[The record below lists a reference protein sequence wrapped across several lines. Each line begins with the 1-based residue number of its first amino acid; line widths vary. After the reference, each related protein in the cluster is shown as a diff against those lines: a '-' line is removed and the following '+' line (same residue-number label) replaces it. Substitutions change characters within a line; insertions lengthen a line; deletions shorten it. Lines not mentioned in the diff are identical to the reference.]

1 MTSAAL
7 LSILVAWLLAIAS
20 PGPDLVQILRLG
32 AVRRNG
38 VACAL
43 GIMTGNTLWIVA
55 SMLGL
60 STLVNAVDWVLTV
73 LFLVGGSFLMW
84 MGQGA
89 LRSGLAERRSARTV
103 VAAGQDGQDGQDAV
117 MGDAASDNTPT
128 ATTLRVTTAQAWRL
142 GLATNLANPKALVF
156 FGAVFAGFVPP
167 DTSWAMRGIILVMLL
182 VTGIAW
188 FVAVAWM
195 VSVPRLS
202 RALQRAGAWID
213 IVAGV
218 VFLLLGAFLVFEGII
233 GAI

>member
-1 MTSAAL
+1 MTGGAL

-43 GIMTGNTLWIVA
+43 GIMSGNTLWILA
-55 SMLGL
+55 SMVGL
-60 STLVNAVDWVLTV
+60 SALVDAFPWVLTV
-73 LFLVGGSFLMW
+73 LFLVVGGFLLW

-89 LRSGLAERRSARTV
+89 LRGGLAERRSAGTTV
-103 VAAGQDGQDGQDAV
+103 
-117 MGDAASDNTPT
+117 T
-128 ATTLRVTTAQAWRL
+128 ATTAEKVSTATAWRL
-142 GLATNLANPKALVF
+142 GLMTNLANPKALVF

-182 VTGIAW
+182 ATGIAW